1 MFRPMAPDVSVL
13 SNFVANGHQTL
24 HFVSSAP
31 SKIPYGGFSPVRLQ
45 TGCQQRPWRELRLYA
60 ATAAI
65 SPACVSFRSRTYVRR
80 HPQSLTPHTCPVVL
94 GSPGGCIVRLAHLT
108 MTTSALLSANHRFHV
123 FIVGNLY
130 HCQKVPNLLCQT
142 IDSVLRSLRRWL
154 QRLHRTIPSSLVWPS
169 PVL

>member
-45 TGCQQRPWRELRLYA
+45 TGCQQRPSRERRLYA
-60 ATAAI
+60 ATVAI
-65 SPACVSFRSRTYVRR
+65 SPACVLFRSRTYVRR

-94 GSPGGCIVRLAHLT
+94 GSPGGCIVRPARR
-108 MTTSALLSANHRFHV
+108 LL
-123 FIVGNLY
+123 
-130 HCQKVPNLLCQT
+130 
-142 IDSVLRSLRRWL
+142 
-154 QRLHRTIPSSLVWPS
+154 
-169 PVL
+169 